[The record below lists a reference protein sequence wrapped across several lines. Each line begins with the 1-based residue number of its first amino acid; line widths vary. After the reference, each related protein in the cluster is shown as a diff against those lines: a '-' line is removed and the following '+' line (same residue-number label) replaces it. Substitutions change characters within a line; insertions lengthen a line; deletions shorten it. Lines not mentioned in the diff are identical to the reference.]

1 MSVQATSSYRTVH
14 KHITNLD
21 LPGPVFASAV
31 STAVQPA
38 SSRSIGREPR
48 LTPKSMRRRCLGLIR
63 PYLDETAHLG
73 SLETWSDMHI
83 AVLSIHL

>member
-1 MSVQATSSYRTVH
+1 
-14 KHITNLD
+14 
-21 LPGPVFASAV
+21 
-31 STAVQPA
+31 
-38 SSRSIGREPR
+38 
-48 LTPKSMRRRCLGLIR
+48 MRRRCLGLIR